1 MCWAR
6 YYWRGRTRIAR
17 RRSRGE
23 STRRLESAR
32 RPCPCFSV
40 PAFTSRIAGLFIIG
54 RLVRAHRSRLH
65 CDLTAIGR
73 PCSIFAPF
81 LLSVFPH
88 RYAQSPFSG
97 RTRAKR
103 PNILHAVSSL
113 ITNSS
118 GPFDRANWLCAST
131 TGPSSRVFSTCKTC
145 RPTNLARSN
154 WHSLRSPR
162 K

>member
-6 YYWRGRTRIAR
+6 YCWRGRTRIAR

-73 PCSIFAPF
+73 SCSIFAPF
-81 LLSVFPH
+81 LLSVFPR
-88 RYAQSPFSG
+88 RYAQSSFSG
-97 RTRAKR
+97 RTRAMVFHVGCRIKNHVHRVESIVWATTCRSRVNAADSVGGARQATTRRKR
-103 PNILHAVSSL
+103 P
-113 ITNSS
+113 
-118 GPFDRANWLCAST
+118 
-131 TGPSSRVFSTCKTC
+131 
-145 RPTNLARSN
+145 
-154 WHSLRSPR
+154 
-162 K
+162 